1 METKTKG
8 DITTMVKILSLATR
22 MAFCCLLGGKETQ
35 HLTKAVL
42 VSEKEWSN
50 LIKGVDL

>member
-1 METKTKG
+1 
-8 DITTMVKILSLATR
+8 MVKILSLATR
-22 MAFCCLLGGKETQ
+22 LASCCLLCGKETQ

-50 LIKGVDL
+50 LIEGVDL

>member
-1 METKTKG
+1 
-8 DITTMVKILSLATR
+8 MVKILSLATR
-22 MAFCCLLGGKETQ
+22 LASCCLLCGKETQ

-50 LIKGVDL
+50 LTEGVDL